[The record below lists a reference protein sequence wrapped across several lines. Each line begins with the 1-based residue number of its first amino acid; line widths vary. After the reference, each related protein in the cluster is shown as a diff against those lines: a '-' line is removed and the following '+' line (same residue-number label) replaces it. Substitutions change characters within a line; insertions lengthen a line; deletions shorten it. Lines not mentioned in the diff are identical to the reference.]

1 MYHHTSS
8 TVAHTPN
15 IFQNQSSVD
24 DEDTSLYSPLPIS
37 RPEGSDN
44 DGVNVTGTTT
54 KHHSSNIHS
63 NTNEEKTNAANTK
76 ANHIKQGS
84 SMNLNSCR
92 TDRKSIITLRQNQN
106 ETDED
111 YDEDDEEG
119 DEVGY
124 LENGTKKHV
133 MVSFSSFILCVIIFK
148 GFLSTLRKCL

>member
-24 DEDTSLYSPLPIS
+24 DEDTSLYSPLPIA
-37 RPEGSDN
+37 RPEGNDN

-54 KHHSSNIHS
+54 TTHH
-63 NTNEEKTNAANTK
+63 TNNKNEDKTNAFVASSKT
-76 ANHIKQGS
+76 NHIKQGS

-92 TDRKSIITLRQNQN
+92 TDRKSIITLRQN

-111 YDEDDEEG
+111 YDEDDDEEG

-124 LENGTKKHV
+124 LENGIKKHAV
-133 MVSFSSFILCVIIFK
+133 VSFSFCFTLIKMVMDLLSFYLNF
-148 GFLSTLRKCL
+148 SN

>member
-24 DEDTSLYSPLPIS
+24 DEDTSLYSPLPIA
-37 RPEGSDN
+37 RPEGNDN

-54 KHHSSNIHS
+54 KHHTSN
-63 NTNEEKTNAANTK
+63 NTNEDKTNANK

-84 SMNLNSCR
+84 SMNLNSCQ
-92 TDRKSIITLRQNQN
+92 TDRKSIITLRRNQN

-111 YDEDDEEG
+111 YDEDDDEEG

-124 LENGTKKHV
+124 LENGIKKHA
-133 MVSFSSFILCVIIFK
+133 MVSFFFTYTHLYIFLPLMLIVK
-148 GFLSTLRKCL
+148 H

>member
-24 DEDTSLYSPLPIS
+24 DEDTSLYSPLPIA
-37 RPEGSDN
+37 RPEGNDN
-44 DGVNVTGTTT
+44 DGVNVTGTTA
-54 KHHSSNIHS
+54 KHQSS
-63 NTNEEKTNAANTK
+63 NTNEEKTNAGNTK

-84 SMNLNSCR
+84 SMNFNSCR
-92 TDRKSIITLRQNQN
+92 TDRKSIITLRQN

-111 YDEDDEEG
+111 YDEDDDEEG

-124 LENGTKKHV
+124 LENGTKKHAA
-133 MVSFSSFILCVIIFK
+133 VSI
-148 GFLSTLRKCL
+148 FLS